1 MENNKTVLVIDDEA
15 YIRRVL
21 QVKLNKYGYNVI
33 LAKNGQ
39 EGFDIIHKQKP
50 NVVISDINMPIMDGK
65 ALCEKTNGLKR
76 EQPFLTIIITA
87 RIIPEDQDWIDE
99 MQDTIFMEKPF
110 SPAKIMESI
119 NQYLGV
125 QG

>member
-21 QVKLNKYGYNVI
+21 QVKLKKYGYTVI
-33 LAKNGQ
+33 LAKNGR
-39 EGFDIIHKQKP
+39 EGLDIIHKQKP

-65 ALCEKTNGLKR
+65 TLCEKTNGLKR
-76 EQPFLTIIITA
+76 ERSFLTIIITA
-87 RIIPEDQDWIDE
+87 RIIPEDQDWIDN

-110 SPAKIMESI
+110 SPAKIVEAI
-119 NQYLGV
+119 TQYLGV